1 MPPALERCR
10 SWFSG
15 LWLLRSKP
23 EDRRRSQRDPF
34 RASLA
39 VTGSSG
45 CVYRAIA
52 RDHSASGL
60 GAIVCGDLL
69 LGETVIVKV
78 GERKIR
84 GAVRN
89 RIGSRYGFE
98 FIE

>member
-1 MPPALERCR
+1 MPPVLERCR

-15 LWLLRSKP
+15 LWLRP
-23 EDRRRSQRDPF
+23 RRRDRRRARRDPF

-39 VTGSSG
+39 ITGSTG
-45 CVYRAIA
+45 CVYYAIA
-52 RDHSASGL
+52 RDQNASGL

-69 LGETVIVKV
+69 VGETVMVKV

-98 FIE
+98 FIP